1 MGRAEIEAEEVEEV
15 MLGEARVNI
24 RGVVDAGSGR
34 GDVCQDSGA
43 IEVTRA
49 ERSSFPNSAVLQGPM
64 RQPLLR
70 KDNAL
75 TWQRKI
81 AFTCVLF
88 TVEAGRRV
96 IFGPAYAKGRT

>member
-1 MGRAEIEAEEVEEV
+1 MPSNTEAEEVEEV
-15 MLGEARVNI
+15 MFGEARVNI

-43 IEVTRA
+43 IEVNRA

-81 AFTCVLF
+81 ALTWVLL
-88 TVEAGRRV
+88 TVEGGSRV
-96 IFGPAYAKGRT
+96 TVGPAYAVGST